1 MRKVLLGFA
10 VLLVICAGLFFR
22 FRHSQPPVEVAFA
35 ANREVTL
42 QSTTAQVREPVATVN
57 FGDRLEILQR
67 FQDQVQVRTTK
78 GVTGW
83 VSGHEL
89 LSADLWQ
96 RAADMMQKAG
106 EIPVQAVGH
115 TKTLTNVHVDSGRDS
130 PRIQQLGKGTSVEIV
145 ERSVVAAPSSQNA
158 AGGEGARST
167 GEEPKKEDWLLVRTR
182 SAEKKGAVDLA
193 GWLLGKYVQ
202 LDLPRPLGDLV
213 STSGMR
219 AVGWQ
224 ALNFVADPSSGKKWQ
239 YLVLGAHG
247 PEGQPCDFSM
257 LRVYTWGVRRQRYET
272 AFIDGKVCGKL
283 PVKVIQPS
291 GGAADVTFAFQDI
304 GEGAP
309 KERTYRMHQTIVRRV
324 KENVATATVPR
335 KHTR

>member
-22 FRHSQPPVEVAFA
+22 FHHSQPPVEVAFA

-115 TKTLTNVHVDSGRDS
+115 TKTLTNVHVDSGEIPRAFNNWARELRSRLSNGAWS
-130 PRIQQLGKGTSVEIV
+130 PRRLRRTRPE
-145 ERSVVAAPSSQNA
+145 ER
-158 AGGEGARST
+158 ERGARAKNRRRRI
-167 GEEPKKEDWLLVRTR
+167 GCWCELGQQRKKALWILPAGFLGNMSSLTCRVRSEIS
-182 SAEKKGAVDLA
+182 SALQGCVLSA
-193 GWLLGKYVQ
+193 G
-202 LDLPRPLGDLV
+202 R
-213 STSGMR
+213 
-219 AVGWQ
+219 
-224 ALNFVADPSSGKKWQ
+224 
-239 YLVLGAHG
+239 H
-247 PEGQPCDFSM
+247 
-257 LRVYTWGVRRQRYET
+257 
-272 AFIDGKVCGKL
+272 
-283 PVKVIQPS
+283 
-291 GGAADVTFAFQDI
+291 
-304 GEGAP
+304 
-309 KERTYRMHQTIVRRV
+309 
-324 KENVATATVPR
+324 
-335 KHTR
+335 